1 MDKSLCVCIIF
12 KIIFKIISFDGSVS
26 SELQGKVIC

>member
-1 MDKSLCVCIIF
+1 MDKSLCVCI